1 MDMITKLEG
10 YDNEV
15 YVGKNQVD
23 LFLKLTAIEP
33 DYVSQDGIS
42 RLEYWLDNHKY
53 ILEVI
58 DDVVFISEGGDKK

>member
-1 MDMITKLEG
+1 MHMITKLEG
-10 YDNEV
+10 YDRDI

-23 LFLKLTAIEP
+23 LFLKLTTLEP

-42 RLEYWLDNHKY
+42 RLEYTLDNHKY

-58 DDVVFISEGGDKK
+58 DDVVFISEGGDK

>member
-1 MDMITKLEG
+1 MIVKLEG

-33 DYVSQDGIS
+33 DEVSQDGIS
-42 RLEYWLDNHKY
+42 RLVYTLDNHKY

-58 DDVVFISEGGDKK
+58 DDVVFISEGGDE

>member
-1 MDMITKLEG
+1 MIVKLEG

-15 YVGKNQVD
+15 SIDKGQVD
-23 LFLKLTAIEP
+23 LFLKLTALEP

-42 RLEYWLDNHKY
+42 RLEYTLDNHKY

-58 DDVVFISEGGDKK
+58 DDVVFISEGGD